1 MNRTKSSPPPW
12 YTRTPVRKLAVVA
25 SLSLA
30 TLAVVLAFEHA
41 NPAPPDMPS
50 TAGPVAYVD
59 QLGDAVA
66 REYGAPASNDATSA
80 ASGAPVA
87 SRRDPSVPA
96 LSFVPNAADAQE
108 PRAPTF

>member
-12 YTRTPVRKLAVVA
+12 YTRTPVRNLAVVA

-59 QLGDAVA
+59 RLGDAVA
-66 REYGAPASNDATSA
+66 REY
-80 ASGAPVA
+80 GAPVA